1 MSGFRSAL
9 ETALRRGAGVL
20 PPAAH
25 TSDAFAATLS
35 EATASPPLSR
45 TVVPSAG
52 RALVGTSQAA
62 PCPPGFFPAPET
74 TAMSPAGVLPP
85 VECALGGSSPIGPQA
100 TASSPLSAIIQLLGR
115 EVVPATVCAADGLGR
130 VAQLRT
136 AVLSASVT
144 LAHPDAGLD
153 LSLHSTAHSG
163 LDSSRAFA
171 ETSAIQS
178 KKQETPSTYKNLRQ
192 SAAPA
197 CRESYRCN
205 RLE

>member
-25 TSDAFAATLS
+25 TFDAFAPTVS
-35 EATASPPLSR
+35 EATAS
-45 TVVPSAG
+45 
-52 RALVGTSQAA
+52 
-62 PCPPGFFPAPET
+62 
-74 TAMSPAGVLPP
+74 LPP
-85 VECALGGSSPIGPQA
+85 SGTVAPAAECALGGSSPIGPEA
-100 TASSPLSAIIQLLGR
+100 TASSPLSAIPQLLGR
-115 EVVPATVCAADGLGR
+115 EVAPATVCAADGLGR

-136 AVLSASVT
+136 AVPSVSVT
-144 LAHPDAGLD
+144 LAPRDAGLD
-153 LSLHSTAHSG
+153 LSLHSTAHSC
-163 LDSSRAFA
+163 LDSSKVFA
-171 ETSAIQS
+171 EQRAIQS
-178 KKQETPSTYKNLRQ
+178 KMQETSSKYKNLRQ